1 MAELV
6 RLRLGTTSTIC
17 INPEPS
23 ATLPVRR
30 ARPDEHLFLDVSTPW
45 RRFYNIQVLYFPAM
59 LRTLSVDIANRA
71 NSGMRVVMVLAYD
84 RCQSR
89 RNTAPFRRC
98 RHPQHPMLSYLIPI
112 VLPQRLPTIPA
123 HALFSLASTHDS
135 VCFSILTPTLP
146 IMMVLVAYDATLL
159 FISVE
164 NPTLPVSGSRGTKR
178 PNLSSGCT
186 IA

>member
-30 ARPDEHLFLDVSTPW
+30 ARPDEHLFLNVSTPW
-45 RRFYNIQVLYFPAM
+45 RRFYNTQVLYFPAM

-135 VCFSILTPTLP
+135 VCFFHSYTDIANYDG
-146 IMMVLVAYDATLL
+146 VGSVRCDLVVH
-159 FISVE
+159 I
-164 NPTLPVSGSRGTKR
+164 G
-178 PNLSSGCT
+178 
-186 IA
+186 